1 MQYVLVPVSYIA
13 EEAGITFDFPFTLEM
28 DNQAAIIFCDGTAS
42 KTRLKHID
50 TRQEWIR
57 MLRNKNLVIARHVP
71 TEENLADLFTKIL
84 PRPTFVK
91 LRDQVL
97 KTRPTQDRSKYRYA
111 YVRFV
116 HAEMKRSAGIRRPLH
131 NALVEEAKTNM

>member
-1 MQYVLVPVSYIA
+1 MVQATPLSMEIMDISYIA
-13 EEAGITFDFPFTLEM
+13 EEAGIAFDFPFTLEL
-28 DNQAAIIFCDGTAS
+28 DNQAAIIFCDGSAS

-50 TRQEWIR
+50 TRQEWTR

-71 TEENLADLFTKIL
+71 SEENLADLFTKIL

-97 KTRPTQDRSKYRYA
+97 KTRPTKDRSK
-111 YVRFV
+111 
-116 HAEMKRSAGIRRPLH
+116 
-131 NALVEEAKTNM
+131 